1 MTEKPVTGTTENT
14 EATAAEEA
22 TAAKEAKADKPVSK
36 PPHSDPHTE
45 VPHSGPPFSEPP
57 DDEPERSNP
66 PRGKSPHKRKHKKKH
81 YLLRILIVLVI
92 IAGAYLVSQLNCFN
106 VNGIAVIGNEGVT
119 DAEVIKLSEIKM
131 GESVFKVHPLLV
143 QHKIKKNLYIE
154 SVNVN
159 RKLPDKVEIIVKERP
174 LLAQFHKDAK
184 FVVTDSKGMVLD
196 ITKKEHQATIIEGV
210 TVTGAEK
217 KKTIE
222 LKETKGLERA
232 LDLLNTT
239 DENDLFFKR
248 VVFKG
253 SKVDAYIYDE
263 LKCAGKYDNVMSAI
277 KSGTLKKVVY
287 DLYQKGEEK
296 GTINVYNNDYCFF
309 TPK

>member
-1 MTEKPVTGTTENT
+1 MTEKPVTETTENN
-14 EATAAEEA
+14 EAT
-22 TAAKEAKADKPVSK
+22 EAKAASAARADQPVSE
-36 PPHSDPHTE
+36 PPHSE
-45 VPHSGPPFSEPP
+45 HSHEEPA
-57 DDEPERSNP
+57 RSNP
-66 PRGKSPHKRKHKKKH
+66 ARSKSPHKRKHKKKH

-92 IAGAYLVSQLNCFN
+92 IAGAYLVSQLNYFN

-159 RKLPDKVEIIVKERP
+159 RKPPDKVEIIVKERP

-184 FVVTDSKGMVLD
+184 FVVTDSEGMVLD
-196 ITKKEHQATIIEGV
+196 ITKKEHQVTLIEGV

-222 LKETKGLERA
+222 LKETQGLERA

>member
-1 MTEKPVTGTTENT
+1 MTEKPVTETTENN
-14 EATAAEEA
+14 EAT
-22 TAAKEAKADKPVSK
+22 EAKAASAARADQPVSE
-36 PPHSDPHTE
+36 PPHSE
-45 VPHSGPPFSEPP
+45 HSHEEPA
-57 DDEPERSNP
+57 RSNP
-66 PRGKSPHKRKHKKKH
+66 ARSKSPHKRKHKKKH

-92 IAGAYLVSQLNCFN
+92 IAGAYLVSQLNYFN

-143 QHKIKKNLYIE
+143 QHKIKKNLYID

-159 RKLPDKVEIIVKERP
+159 RKLPDKVEIIVKERS

-196 ITKKEHQATIIEGV
+196 ITKKEHQATLIEGV

-222 LKETKGLERA
+222 LKETQGLERA

-263 LKCAGKYDNVMSAI
+263 LKCAGKYDNIMSAI

>member
-14 EATAAEEA
+14 EATGAEEA
-22 TAAKEAKADKPVSK
+22 KEAKEAKADQPVSK
-36 PPHSDPHTE
+36 PPL
-45 VPHSGPPFSEPP
+45 SEPAH
-57 DDEPERSNP
+57 DEPGRSDP

-81 YLLRILIVLVI
+81 YLLRILIVLVL
-92 IAGAYLVSQLNCFN
+92 IAGAYLVSQLDYFN
-106 VNGIAVIGNEGVT
+106 VDGIAVIGNEEVT
-119 DAEVIKLSEIKM
+119 DAVVIKLSESKM
-131 GESVFKVHPLLV
+131 GESVFNVHPLLV

-159 RKLPDKVEIIVKERP
+159 RKPPDKVEIIVKERS

-184 FVVTDSKGMVLD
+184 FVVTDSEGMVLD
-196 ITKKEHQATIIEGV
+196 ITKKEHQATLIEGV
-210 TVTGAEK
+210 RVTGAEK

-222 LKETKGLERA
+222 LKETQGLERA

-239 DENDLFFKR
+239 AENDLFFKR

-263 LKCAGKYDNVMSAI
+263 LKCVGKYDNVMSAI

>member
-1 MTEKPVTGTTENT
+1 MTEKPVTDTTENT
-14 EATAAEEA
+14 DAKAT
-22 TAAKEAKADKPVSK
+22 EAKADQPVSE
-36 PPHSDPHTE
+36 PPHSKPHTE
-45 VPHSGPPFSEPP
+45 VPYSEPP
-57 DDEPERSNP
+57 LSKPPHDEPERSNP
-66 PRGKSPHKRKHKKKH
+66 PRGKSQHKRKHKKKH

-92 IAGAYLVSQLNCFN
+92 IAGAYLVSQLNYFN

-119 DAEVIKLSEIKM
+119 DAEVVKLSEIKM

-184 FVVTDSKGMVLD
+184 FVVTDSEGMVLD

-222 LKETKGLERA
+222 LKETQGLKRA

-253 SKVDAYIYDE
+253 SRVDAYIYDE

>member
-1 MTEKPVTGTTENT
+1 MTDKPVTETTENT
-14 EATAAEEA
+14 EAKAEQPAHEA
-22 TAAKEAKADKPVSK
+22 PQSAPAQP
-36 PPHSDPHTE
+36 
-45 VPHSGPPFSEPP
+45 EPP
-57 DDEPERSNP
+57 R
-66 PRGKSPHKRKHKKKH
+66 KRKHRKKH
-81 YLLRILIVLVI
+81 YLLRLLILLVL
-92 IAGAYLVSQLNCFN
+92 IAAAYLVSQMDHFD
-106 VNGIAVIGNEGVT
+106 VNGIAVIGNE
-119 DAEVIKLSEIKM
+119 EVSDEEIIKLSQIKT

-159 RKLPDKVEIIVKERP
+159 RNLPDKVEIIVKERS

-184 FVVTDSKGMVLD
+184 FVVTDSEGMVLD
-196 ITKKEHQATIIEGV
+196 ISKEERQATLIEGV

-217 KKTIE
+217 KETIQI
-222 LKETKGLERA
+222 KEAQGLERA
-232 LDLLNTT
+232 MELLNTT

-248 VVFKG
+248 VVFRG

-263 LKCAGKYDNVMSAI
+263 LKCAGKYDHIISAI
-277 KSGTLKKVVY
+277 RSGTLKKVVY

>member
-1 MTEKPVTGTTENT
+1 MTEKPGTETTENM
-14 EATAAEEA
+14 EAM
-22 TAAKEAKADKPVSK
+22 ADQPA
-36 PPHSDPHTE
+36 
-45 VPHSGPPFSEPP
+45 SEPP
-57 DDEPERSNP
+57 HDEPAHSNH
-66 PRGKSPHKRKHKKKH
+66 PRKRKHKKKH
-81 YLLRILIVLVI
+81 YLLRLLIVVVL
-92 IAGAYLVSQLNCFN
+92 IAGAYLVSQLDYFN
-106 VNGIAVIGNEGVT
+106 VNGIAVIGNEDVT
-119 DAEVIKLSEIKM
+119 DAEVIKLSQIKM
-131 GESVFKVHPLLV
+131 GESIFSVHPLLV

-159 RKLPDKVEIIVKERP
+159 RDLPNKVEIIVKERS

-184 FVVTDSKGMVLD
+184 FVITDSEGMVLD
-196 ITKKEHQATIIEGV
+196 ISKEERQATLIEGV

-222 LKETKGLERA
+222 IKEHQGLERA
-232 LDLLNTT
+232 LELLNTT

-263 LKCAGKYDNVMSAI
+263 LKCAGKYDYIMSAI
-277 KSGTLKKVVY
+277 RSGTLKKVVY